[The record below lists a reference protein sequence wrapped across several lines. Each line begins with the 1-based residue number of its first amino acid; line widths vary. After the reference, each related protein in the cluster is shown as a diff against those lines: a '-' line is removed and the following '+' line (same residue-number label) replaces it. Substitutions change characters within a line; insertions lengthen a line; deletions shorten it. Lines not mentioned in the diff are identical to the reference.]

1 MHRLCMVYAW
11 CVQERALQILK
22 AKLLIV
28 QREQQ
33 VEALAEIRG
42 DQVLAEW
49 GQQIRS
55 YVLAPY
61 KMVKDLR
68 TQHETSQVSVATTSI
83 SYCLLATS
91 CLLPTVPCYSATV
104 LPCNL
109 TGAGRARRQDRALC
123 GRVLALARDTGTER
137 TVRPHNGLEFFA

>member
-1 MHRLCMVYAW
+1 MVYAW

-83 SYCLLATS
+83 FCCPLATS
-91 CLLPTVPCYSATV
+91 CLLPTVPCYPATV
-104 LPCNL
+104 LPATSQVQDVL
-109 TGAGRARRQDRALC
+109 DGKIAPFVDAYLRWHATRERREQ
-123 GRVLALARDTGTER
+123 
-137 TVRPHNGLEFFA
+137 

>member
-1 MHRLCMVYAW
+1 M
-11 CVQERALQILK
+11 QERALEILK

-68 TQHETSQVSVATTSI
+68 TQHETSQVSAATTSI
-83 SYCLLATS
+83 SSPTLYYLLLA
-91 CLLPTVPCYSATV
+91 LATV
-104 LPCNL
+104 LPCYHATVPPYIPFLWRYL

-123 GRVLALARDTGTER
+123 GRLPALARDAGTER
-137 TVRPHNGLEFFA
+137 TVRPHLYHCKIR

>member
-1 MHRLCMVYAW
+1 MVCAWSMHGLCMVCAW
-11 CVQERALQILK
+11 CVQERALEILK

-68 TQHETSQVSVATTSI
+68 TQHETSQVSVATPSI
-83 SYCLLATS
+83 L
-91 CLLPTVPCYSATV
+91 LLPTCY
-104 LPCNL
+104 
-109 TGAGRARRQDRALC
+109 
-123 GRVLALARDTGTER
+123 
-137 TVRPHNGLEFFA
+137 

>member
-1 MHRLCMVYAW
+1 M
-11 CVQERALQILK
+11 QERALEILK

-68 TQHETSQVSVATTSI
+68 TQHETSQVSAATTSI
-83 SYCLLATS
+83 SYSLLLATCS
-91 CLLPTVPCYSATV
+91 CYRATV
-104 LPCNL
+104 LPCYCATLHTVPMEIPYRCRTCSTAGSRPMWTPTCAGTRRGNGENSEATPLSL
-109 TGAGRARRQDRALC
+109 TL
-123 GRVLALARDTGTER
+123 
-137 TVRPHNGLEFFA
+137 

>member
-1 MHRLCMVYAW
+1 MVYAW

-68 TQHETSQVSVATTSI
+68 TQHETSQVQD
-83 SYCLLATS
+83 
-91 CLLPTVPCYSATV
+91 V
-104 LPCNL
+104 LTL
-109 TGAGRARRQDRALC
+109 TLSLTPALT
-123 GRVLALARDTGTER
+123 A
-137 TVRPHNGLEFFA
+137 H